1 VVDDAEL
8 QNEAMKMAAEL
19 AKGATYAFA
28 LAKENIN
35 RSVLGLLES
44 QIELERTG
52 MINASRSADYPEGI
66 KAFMEKKKPNFRG
79 K

>member
-1 VVDDAEL
+1 MEKAIISKE
-8 QNEAMKMAAEL
+8 EIAARL
-19 AKGATYAFA
+19 AKGATYAYA

-52 MINASRSADYPEGI
+52 MINASRSVDYPEGI
-66 KAFMEKKKPNFRG
+66 KSFLEKKIPDFQG